1 MIARMVKFSGADPAR
16 QDEVIEWVRGHVL
29 PTLEAQD
36 GFAGYIGLSDGER
49 RMAAGITLWESREAA
64 EAADAKIGGMRQ
76 ETAEKFGLQVESA
89 NLWDAPVVEIRTAV
103 HA

>member
-16 QDEVIEWVRGHVL
+16 QDEVVEWVRGHVL
-29 PTLEAQD
+29 PILEAQD
-36 GFAGYIGLSDGER
+36 GFAGYIGLYDGTR
-49 RMAAGITLWESREAA
+49 SMAAGVTLWESRDAA
-64 EAADAKIGGMRQ
+64 AAADAKIGGMRQ
-76 ETAEKFGLQVESA
+76 ETAEKFGLHLESA